1 MFYCFYAFI
10 FFLIGLIS
18 SIYSYY
24 FLSLSILPFCYL
36 YFYRKFKNKAFIFLI
51 FLLFG
56 FLIYFIYP
64 KGNLDVTEFTGIV
77 VNKSKNTYIILSIKG
92 KYYVYDKNNNYNIFS
107 ILKLKGYT
115 TDLSFSHYESGFDYK
130 GYLISKGINYQF
142 NIKSKEEIFINNFSF
157 DNLFDFAYKF
167 LDENGKLVAASF
179 IKNDSLNSSS
189 FYYLNDL
196 GLNTYLSLSG
206 FHLSFFLSF
215 ISIFIKNRNKKKF
228 YSNFKI
234 ILISIFLFFSSFS
247 YSFRRIFIQ
256 CVISFVI
263 KNNKKLKDNINNVDK
278 VSLTAFI
285 LLLFEPYSIMSSSF
299 YYPFPFLFYLALF
312 PSKIDSLKD
321 KVLFSLKCIFFF
333 LPYTFINKGIIS
345 FLSIIIQFIFI
356 PYSHL
361 LFLLSLLLLICP
373 YIGYFYNILVKFLL
387 IFSKW
392 LYKYSITISVE
403 NYKLV
408 FISIY
413 YMLFI
418 FASLLK
424 TYNYIKIANIVL
436 SFNMIPLTYYSVDY
450 FAFKNEIIFIDVD
463 QGDSTLLRYKGKNIL
478 FDTGGKTSTDLASQC
493 LIPFFRKKNIK
504 KLDYVFIT
512 HLDFDHYG
520 ALESLNT
527 LFQIDNIIYGSDFLN
542 FIDNSVMIDDL
553 KITNLNKYSI
563 SNDTNDNS
571 AVYYFECF
579 SSKILI
585 QGDAPKS
592 VEELILKDNPNLKAD
607 IIKLGHHGSKTSS
620 SKKYL
625 QSLSIKLAIISVG
638 EKNSYHLPSNETLI
652 TLKELNINYLRT
664 DICSTITYK
673 L

>member
-1 MFYCFYAFI
+1 MFYCFYALI

-18 SIYSYY
+18 SIYSYWFL
-24 FLSLSILPFCYL
+24 FLSLLPFCYL
-36 YFYRKFKNKAFIFLI
+36 YFYRKLKNKACIFLI

-56 FLIYFIYP
+56 SLAYFIYP

-77 VNKSKNTYIILSIKG
+77 VNKGKNHYMILSIKG

-130 GYLISKGINYQF
+130 NYLLSKGINYQF

-157 DNLFDFAYKF
+157 DNAFDFAYKF
-167 LDENGKLVAASF
+167 LDDNSKLIAASF
-179 IKNDSLNSSS
+179 IENDSLNSSS

-215 ISIFIKNRNKKKF
+215 ISIFIKNKNKKKF
-228 YSNFKI
+228 YSKFKI
-234 ILISIFLFFSSFS
+234 ILVALFLFFSSFS

-256 CVISFVI
+256 CVISLVVT
-263 KNNKKLKDNINNVDK
+263 NNKKLKDNINNVDK

-285 LLLFEPYSIMSSSF
+285 LLLLEPYSIMSSSF
-299 YYPFPFLFYLALF
+299 YYPFPFLFYIALF
-312 PSKIDSLKD
+312 PKKIDSLKE
-321 KVLFSLKCIFFF
+321 KVLFSIKCIFFF
-333 LPYTFINKGIIS
+333 LPYTFINKGVIS
-345 FLSIIIQFIFI
+345 FLSILIQILFI
-356 PYSHL
+356 PFSHL
-361 LFLLSLLLLICP
+361 LFVLSILLLVCP
-373 YIGYFYNILVKFLL
+373 YFGYFYNILVKFLL
-387 IFSKW
+387 IISKW
-392 LYKYSITISVE
+392 LYKYSFTISIE
-403 NYKLV
+403 NYKFI

-413 YMLFI
+413 YLLFI
-418 FASLLK
+418 LASLLK

-436 SFNMIPLTYYSVDY
+436 SFNMVPLTYYSINY
-450 FAFKNEIIFIDVD
+450 FVFKNEIIFIDVD

-478 FDTGGKTSTDLASQC
+478 FDTGGKTSVDLAKQC

-520 ALESLNT
+520 ALDSLNT
-527 LFQIDNIIYGSDFLN
+527 LFQIDNVIYGSDFLN
-542 FIDNSVMIDDL
+542 FVDNSVMIDDL

-571 AVYYFECF
+571 AVYYFECL
-579 SSKILI
+579 SKKILI
-585 QGDAPKS
+585 QGDAPKK
-592 VEELILKDNPNLKAD
+592 VEELILKDNPKLKAD

-620 SKKYL
+620 SKNYL

-638 EKNSYHLPSNETLI
+638 EKNSYHLPSNETLVN
-652 TLKELNINYLRT
+652 LKELNINYLRT